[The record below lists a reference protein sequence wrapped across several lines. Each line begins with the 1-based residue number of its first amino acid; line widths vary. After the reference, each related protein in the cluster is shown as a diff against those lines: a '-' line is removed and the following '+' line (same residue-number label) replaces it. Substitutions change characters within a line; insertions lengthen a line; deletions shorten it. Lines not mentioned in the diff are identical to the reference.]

1 MTSVVSFRCKYLC
14 LFYMDVI
21 AYHYLNILRPRQDG
35 RHFPD
40 DNFKCNFLNENVC
53 ISIDISMKFVPNG
66 SIGNIPVLVQMMA
79 WRRLEQA
86 IIWTNVGM
94 FTDAYMRLSTSMS

>member
-1 MTSVVSFRCKYLC
+1 MAEWLHPII

-21 AYHYLNILRPRQDG
+21 AYHYLNILRSRQDG

-53 ISIDISMKFVPNG
+53 ISIDISLKFVPNG
-66 SIGNIPVLVQMMA
+66 SISNIPVLVQMMA